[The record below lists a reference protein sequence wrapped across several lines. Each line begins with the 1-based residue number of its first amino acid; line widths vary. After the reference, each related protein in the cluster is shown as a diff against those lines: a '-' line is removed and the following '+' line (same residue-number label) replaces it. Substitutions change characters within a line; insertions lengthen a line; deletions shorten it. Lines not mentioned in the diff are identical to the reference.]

1 MTYIKNMSEVEN
13 IINVF
18 TELINESD
26 LQRVNECFSLEEETN
41 ILALTLS
48 LKHVEILINAFNEFR
63 SGNYIDIQANK
74 TSLKYREIR
83 FEINERLELINF
95 KNITK

>member
-1 MTYIKNMSEVEN
+1 MIEVEN

-18 TELINESD
+18 TEAINESD

-48 LKHVEILINAFNEFR
+48 LKHLDMLIYAFDEFR
-63 SGNYIDIQANK
+63 SGNYIDIQSNK
-74 TSLKYREIR
+74 TAIKYREIR

-95 KNITK
+95 KK